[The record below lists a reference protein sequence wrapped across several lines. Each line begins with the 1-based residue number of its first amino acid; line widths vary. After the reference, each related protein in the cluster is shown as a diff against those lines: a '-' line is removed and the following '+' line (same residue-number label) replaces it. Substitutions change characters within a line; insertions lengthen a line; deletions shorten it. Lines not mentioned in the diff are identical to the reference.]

1 MKCKDVVN
9 NLEAYFSGM
18 LPEEKRKAMDDHFAS
33 CSGCKRKLQESN
45 QLEEF
50 IAQIPFDEPDE
61 HLKKE
66 FVEFIDSERK
76 RIMLLGSER
85 SYMGWK
91 RLLPLTA
98 AASILFFVLGYFGG
112 QLFSKPGIEEEQ
124 IIALQNEVRETKNMM
139 ILSMLKQPSASKR
152 IMAVNISEELDRL
165 EPELKKALFLS
176 LNEDKSE
183 NVRLAALEAL
193 SRYAGVPEIRE
204 ELVQSF
210 TLQTDPIIQISMI
223 NMMVNLNEKA
233 SVPVLEKLIADENT
247 YEPVKNQARQGL
259 KLLL

>member
-1 MKCKDVVN
+1 MNCKDIIN
-9 NLEAYFSGM
+9 NLETYFSGT
-18 LPEEKRKAMDDHFAS
+18 LHEEKRKAIDDHLSTCAE
-33 CSGCKRKLQESN
+33 CKRKMEESSH
-45 QLEEF
+45 LEEF
-50 IAQIPFDEPDE
+50 IARIPFEDPDE
-61 HLKKE
+61 ELKNE
-66 FVEFIDSERK
+66 FVEFIESEKK
-76 RIMLLGSER
+76 RMMMLGSER
-85 SYMGWK
+85 SIVSWK
-91 RLLPLTA
+91 RVLPLSA

-112 QLFSKPGIEEEQ
+112 QLLSKPGIEEEK

-139 ILSMLKQPSASKR
+139 ILTMLKQPSASKR

-165 EPELKKALFLS
+165 EPELREALFLS

-204 ELVQSF
+204 DLVKSF
-210 TLQTDPIIQISMI
+210 SLQTDPIIQISMI

-233 SVPVLEKLIADENT
+233 SVPVLEKLVSDENT
-247 YEPVKNQARQGL
+247 YESVKNQARQGL

>member
-1 MKCKDVVN
+1 MNCNDVLN
-9 NLEAYFSGM
+9 NLEAYFSEM
-18 LPEEKRKAMDDHFAS
+18 LPEETRKAMDDHFSS
-33 CSGCKRKLQESN
+33 CTDCRKK
-45 QLEEF
+45 LEES
-50 IAQIPFDEPDE
+50 IRLEELIVQIPFEDPDE
-61 HLKKE
+61 NLKNE

-76 RIMLLGSER
+76 RIMLQGSER
-85 SYMGWK
+85 SYVGWK
-91 RLLPLTA
+91 RIMPLTV

-112 QLFSKPGIEEEQ
+112 QLLSKPGIEEEQ

-139 ILSMLKQPSASKR
+139 ILSMLKQSSASKR

-165 EPELKKALFLS
+165 EPELREALFLS
-176 LNEDKSE
+176 LNGDKSE

-204 ELVQSF
+204 ELVKSF
-210 TLQTDPIIQISMI
+210 SLQTDPIIQISMI

-233 SVPVLEKLIADENT
+233 SVPVMEKLIADENT
-247 YEPVKNQARQGL
+247 YESVKNQARQGL

>member
-1 MKCKDVVN
+1 MNCNDVVN
-9 NLEAYFSGM
+9 NLEAYFSEM
-18 LPEEKRKAMDDHFAS
+18 LPEETRKAMDDHFSS
-33 CSGCKRKLQESN
+33 CKDCHKKLEESLR
-45 QLEEF
+45 LEEF
-50 IAQIPFDEPDE
+50 IAQIPFEDPDE
-61 HLKKE
+61 NLKND

-85 SYMGWK
+85 SYVGWK
-91 RLLPLTA
+91 RILPLTV

-112 QLFSKPGIEEEQ
+112 QLLSKPGIEEEQ
-124 IIALQNEVRETKNMM
+124 IIALQKEVRETKNMM
-139 ILSMLKQPSASKR
+139 ILSMLKQSSASKR

-165 EPELKKALFLS
+165 EPELREALFLS
-176 LNEDKSE
+176 LNGDKSE

-204 ELVQSF
+204 ELVKSF
-210 TLQTDPIIQISMI
+210 SLQTDPIIQISMI

-233 SVPVLEKLIADENT
+233 SVPVMEKLIADENT
-247 YEPVKNQARQGL
+247 YESVKNQARQGL